1 MCGSTAVY
9 GGVRR
14 CGMAVYC
21 VVGRCMG
28 VYCAVGMCSV
38 RYGGIICGRAVYGGV
53 LFGRAVYC
61 LVGRYYMW

>member
-1 MCGSTAVY
+1 MCGRAVY

-28 VYCAVGMCSV
+28 VYCAVGMNE
-38 RYGGIICGRAVYGGV
+38 
-53 LFGRAVYC
+53 
-61 LVGRYYMW
+61 